1 MVDHIFEGQ
10 IGWIEDSG
18 GLWLMKLFFNYVI
31 HERFVNLF
39 MLSSIYDVVSKKKIK
54 LYYSILYF
62 VCLAVAEP

>member
-10 IGWIEDSG
+10 IGWIEDGG

-39 MLSSIYDVVSKKKIK
+39 MSSSIYDVVSKKKLNYIIPFC
-54 LYYSILYF
+54 ILF
-62 VCLAVAEP
+62 VLP